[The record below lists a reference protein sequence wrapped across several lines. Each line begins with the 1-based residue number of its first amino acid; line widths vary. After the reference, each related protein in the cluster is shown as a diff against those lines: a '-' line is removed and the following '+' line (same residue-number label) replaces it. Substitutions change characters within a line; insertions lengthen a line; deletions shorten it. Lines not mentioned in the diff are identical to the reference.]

1 MESLRILSHSL
12 FVRLI
17 VIRDRNTSIARD
29 LLSHSLFARLIVL
42 YLCRKHDRQAVF
54 DTVAATWRG
63 KSQHYESN
71 LGISRR
77 YNF

>member
-1 MESLRILSHSL
+1 MESLRI
-12 FVRLI
+12 
-17 VIRDRNTSIARD
+17 
-29 LLSHSLFARLIVL
+29 LSHSLFARLIVL

>member
-17 VIRDRNTSIARD
+17 V
-29 LLSHSLFARLIVL
+29 L
-42 YLCRKHDRQAVF
+42 YLCRKHDRQTEI

-63 KSQHYESN
+63 KSQHYEGN